1 MSEERLVLLHARS
14 LPSVET
20 AQGFG
25 MTSRSVENF
34 LKM

>member
-14 LPSVET
+14 LDSVEK
-20 AQGFG
+20 ARGA
-25 MTSRSVENF
+25 MTSRSIGNF